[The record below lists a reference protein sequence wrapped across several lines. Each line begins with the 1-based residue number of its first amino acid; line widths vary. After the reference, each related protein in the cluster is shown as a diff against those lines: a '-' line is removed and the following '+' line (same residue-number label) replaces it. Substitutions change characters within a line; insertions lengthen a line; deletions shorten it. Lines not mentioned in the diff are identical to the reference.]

1 MGVSDELKKLE
12 ELERIQ
18 KENKM
23 KQREAEIQ
31 KKQALME
38 NQRQEQIKQFGEG
51 RIFISI
57 KDQQK
62 YVET

>member
-38 NQRQEQIKQFGEG
+38 NQRQEQIK
-51 RIFISI
+51 
-57 KDQQK
+57 
-62 YVET
+62 